1 MSILLIF
8 AFISGLVTILAPCI
22 WPLLPIILSTSLQG
36 GKAKSLGITL
46 GIMFSF
52 GAYTLSV
59 SYLVKYFGFNPDILR
74 IFAIIVLILLGL
86 MMALPPLTRLVEGLV
101 SRFVGKV
108 GQGNSGR
115 TGFWGGLVTG
125 LSLGI
130 VWTPCAGPILTAIA
144 TLSAT
149 ANVNFGIILVTISY
163 LIGVGIPLFFF
174 SYGGQ
179 KIVTNT
185 RFLSQYTGRIQQIF
199 GVILILTA
207 VAIATNYD
215 KVLQARLLD
224 LFPSY
229 SSFLTSFET
238 NEAVEQ
244 ELDRLRGEMD
254 ENALN
259 LSEGRTSDPVLNV
272 TNNPQAPDFVGI
284 TNWLNSDPLTMG
296 DLRGKVVLIDFW
308 TYTCINCIR
317 TLPYVTSWYEKY
329 KDDGL
334 VVVGVHTP
342 EFEFEKNTENVSD
355 AIERFSITY
364 PVAQDNDYSTWRA
377 YNNRYWP
384 AKYLIDK
391 EGVVRRFHF
400 GEGEY
405 EETEKAIQLLLK
417 EAGSIVSE
425 DTVKLEDRTP
435 RTRLTP
441 ETYLGSQR
449 MEYYFPGGNLS
460 DGQKNFTLPED
471 TPQNSF
477 TLGGTWT
484 IAPEYSMAG
493 QNAELSNNFF
503 ADRVFLVMRPPEGIS
518 NARVRVWIDGNVAN
532 SENAGDDVDPETGI
546 VTLDTDRLYELVNF
560 GGSIGNHV
568 LRLEFL
574 TPGIEAFAFTY
585 G

>member
-1 MSILLIF
+1 MVILLIF

-52 GAYTLSV
+52 GVYTLTV
-59 SYLVKYFGFNPDILR
+59 SYLVTYLNFNPDILR
-74 IFAIIVLILLGL
+74 VFAIILLIVLGL
-86 MMALPPLTRLVEGLV
+86 TMILPPLARVFEGLV
-101 SRFVGKV
+101 SRLAGKV
-108 GQGNSGR
+108 GQSSVGR
-115 TGFWGGLVTG
+115 AGFWGGLLTG
-125 LSLGI
+125 FSLGI

-149 ANVNFGIILVTISY
+149 ANVNFGIVLVTIAY

-179 KIVTNT
+179 KIVKNT
-185 RFLSQYTGRIQQIF
+185 RFLSRYTGIIQKIF
-199 GVILILTA
+199 GVVLILTA
-207 VAIATNYD
+207 LAIATNYD

-224 LFPSY
+224 MFPSY
-229 SSFLTSFET
+229 SSFLTSFESNDT
-238 NEAVEQ
+238 VEK
-244 ELDRLRGEMD
+244 ELDRLRGEID

-259 LSEGRTSDPVLNV
+259 VTEGKTSDPVLNV
-272 TNNPQAPDFVGI
+272 TNNPQAPNFTGI
-284 TNWLNSDPLTMG
+284 TTWLNSEPLTMEQ
-296 DLRGKVVLIDFW
+296 LKGKVVLIDFW

-334 VVVGVHTP
+334 VVIGVHTP
-342 EFEFEKNTENVSD
+342 EFEFEKNTANVED
-355 AIERFSITY
+355 AIKRFEITY
-364 PVAQDNDYSTWRA
+364 PVAQDNDFATWRA

-391 EGVVRRFHF
+391 DGVVRRFHF

-417 EAGSIVSE
+417 EAGSDVSAETVNLE
-425 DTVKLEDRTP
+425 DTTP
-435 RTRLTP
+435 QTRLTP
-441 ETYLGSQR
+441 ETYLGSSR
-449 MEYYFPGGNLS
+449 MEYYFPSGNLS
-460 DGQKNFTLPED
+460 DGTKSFDLPED
-471 TPQNSF
+471 TPLNTF
-477 TLGGTWT
+477 TLGGVWT
-484 IAPEYSMAG
+484 IADEYSMSG
-493 QNAELSNNFF
+493 KNAALSNNFF
-503 ADRVFLVMRPPEGIS
+503 ADRVFLVMRPNVVK
-518 NARVRVWIDGNVAN
+518 NARVRVWIDGNLA
-532 SENAGDDVDPETGI
+532 SKENAGVDVDPKTGI

-560 GGSIGNHV
+560 GGTVGNHV
-568 LRLEFL
+568 IRLEFL
-574 TPGIEAFAFTY
+574 SPGIEVFAFTY